1 MSVES
6 GEVQSDPIDAT
17 CIPEQQEKIDVL
29 VEIERLLKPGGILH
43 MVEFCNEDNNIFK
56 SKFGVIMH
64 HQTPS
69 DLNKLVCEFKELSF
83 NVVKTQTMSGHHAHA
98 VSYFGHKNT

>member
-1 MSVES
+1 ME
-6 GEVQSDPIDAT
+6 SDPIDAT